1 MEELTELTGTSMRC
15 NLPGAFYGVAGH
27 LSSVRLAFSMM
38 MTISVINVILS
49 QNELGKRLTK
59 CNVQELTIDGFFG
72 YSDHVCVLI
81 CAPMCAYANVVAN
94 AYVGTYAYVNVCICV
109 RMHTRMLK
117 RDCIGAHASMCERAC
132 MRACLRECA
141 RVHDW
146 RRVCVRVFVVI
157 VGIQFIFV
165 DCWWLFGLWCL
176 APVVLVRSAFSPST
190 LATHGLCK
198 GAGGPVYLRFGYG

>member
-27 LSSVRLAFSMM
+27 LSSVSLAFSMM
-38 MTISVINVILS
+38 MTISVVINVILS

-146 RRVCVRVFVVI
+146 RRVCVCVCLLLLLAFSSFLLI
-157 VGIQFIFV
+157 VGGCSVCGVWRQ
-165 DCWWLFGLWCL
+165 LFLC
-176 APVVLVRSAFSPST
+176 APPF
-190 LATHGLCK
+190 
-198 GAGGPVYLRFGYG
+198 LRQP